1 MGFLCD
7 DERRYQRGMAS
18 RTELLFVAKNVKGQ
32 QVKEKSETDG
42 ATPRSKLD
50 TIDAIIRI
58 LHRSG

>member
-1 MGFLCD
+1 
-7 DERRYQRGMAS
+7 MAS

-32 QVKEKSETDG
+32 QVKEKSDG

-58 LHRSG
+58 LDRNIKTLIK